1 MFIRILLPPR
11 PFCDTMRLY
20 VLREGYCVKEI
31 TSVHNP
37 QIMAI
42 RELQKARARRD
53 SGLFLA
59 ESMKMV
65 REAIALSLCRT
76 LIVDAKRR
84 EEYAELIDQAEC
96 AGCEVLLVTAAIM
109 QAISEAKTPQGIAC
123 TVAIVA
129 QPQALSGRLLVAM
142 DGVQDPG
149 NVGTILRTADAAGFD
164 GALLSSAC
172 ADLYGAK
179 TLRAT
184 MGSIFR
190 VQAMR
195 TENLPA
201 ALEEMKSRGYAIV
214 ATELGGEDFYAKCP
228 HENAVLVIGSEG
240 RGVSPEVRAV
250 ATHHLALPMRGGAEA
265 LNAAVA
271 AGIVIYEMAR

>member
-1 MFIRILLPPR
+1 M
-11 PFCDTMRLY
+11 
-20 VLREGYCVKEI
+20 KEI

-42 RELQKARARRD
+42 RDLQKARERREQ
-53 SGLFLA
+53 GLFLA
-59 ESMKMV
+59 DSMKMV
-65 REAIALSLCRT
+65 REAMALSLCRT

-84 EEYAELIDQAEC
+84 EEYAELIAAAENG
-96 AGCEVLLVTAAIM
+96 GCEILLVTSAIM
-109 QAISEAKTPQGIAC
+109 QALSEAKTPQGVMC
-123 TVAIVA
+123 TVSI
-129 QPQALSGRLLVAM
+129 PKKSEALSGNLIVAM

-190 VQAMR
+190 VPTLR
-195 TENLPA
+195 TDDLPA
-201 ALEEMKSRGYAIV
+201 ALGEMKARGYAVV
-214 ATELGGEDFYAKCP
+214 ATELGGEDFYTHCP
-228 HENAVLVIGSEG
+228 HQNAVLVIGSEG

-250 ATHHLALPMRGGAEA
+250 ATHHLALPMRGGAES

-271 AGIVIYEMAR
+271 AGIMIYEMARNA

>member
-1 MFIRILLPPR
+1 M
-11 PFCDTMRLY
+11 
-20 VLREGYCVKEI
+20 KEI

-42 RELQKARARRD
+42 RELQKARARREQ
-53 SGLFLA
+53 GLFLTD
-59 ESMKMV
+59 SVKMV
-65 REAIALSLCRT
+65 REALALSICRT
-76 LIVDAKRR
+76 LIVEEKRR
-84 EEYAELIDQAEC
+84 EEYGEWITAAQEQ
-96 AGCEVLLVTAAIM
+96 GCEILLVTQTIM
-109 QAISEAKTPQGIAC
+109 QVISEAKTPQGICC
-123 TVAIVA
+123 TAEIL
-129 QPQALSGRLLVAM
+129 PQRERLDGQLIVAM

-164 GALLSSAC
+164 GALLSGAC
-172 ADLYGAK
+172 ADLYSAK

-190 VQAMR
+190 VPTLR

-201 ALEEMKSRGYAIV
+201 ALEEMKARGYAIV
-214 ATELGGEDFYAKCP
+214 ATELGGVDFYANCP

-240 RGVSPEVRAV
+240 HGVSEAVRAV
-250 ATHHLALPMRGGAEA
+250 ATHHLALPMRGGAES

-271 AGIVIYEMAR
+271 AGIMIYEMARS

>member
-1 MFIRILLPPR
+1 M
-11 PFCDTMRLY
+11 
-20 VLREGYCVKEI
+20 KEI

-42 RELQKARARRD
+42 RELQKARARREQ
-53 SGLFLA
+53 GLFLA
-59 ESMKMV
+59 DSVKMV
-65 REAIALSLCRT
+65 REAIDLALCRT
-76 LIVDAKRR
+76 LIVDMNRR
-84 EEYAELIDQAEC
+84 EEYAALMESAVQR
-96 AGCEVLLVTAAIM
+96 GCEVLLVTAAIM
-109 QAISEAKTPQGIAC
+109 QALSEAKTPQGVMC
-123 TVAIVA
+123 TVEIPA
-129 QPQALSGRLLVAM
+129 QLQMLSGRLLVAM

-184 MGSIFR
+184 MGSVFR
-190 VQAMR
+190 VPTLR
-195 TENLPA
+195 TDDLPA
-201 ALEEMKSRGYAIV
+201 ALEEMKARGYAVV
-214 ATELGGEDFYAKCP
+214 ATELGGADFYAHCP

-250 ATHHLALPMRGGAEA
+250 ATHHLALPMRGGAES

-271 AGIVIYEMAR
+271 AGIMIYEMARNS

>member
-1 MFIRILLPPR
+1 M
-11 PFCDTMRLY
+11 
-20 VLREGYCVKEI
+20 KEI

-37 QIMAI
+37 QVQFL
-42 RELQKARARRD
+42 RDLQKAKNRRA

-84 EEYAELIDQAEC
+84 EEYAELIALAQAAEC
-96 AGCEVLLVTAAIM
+96 EILLVTAAVM
-109 QAISEAKTPQGIAC
+109 QALSEAKTPQGIAC
-123 TVAIVA
+123 TVSVPL
-129 QPQALSGRLLVAM
+129 QPKALGGRLLVAL

-164 GALLSSAC
+164 GALMSSAC
-172 ADLYGAK
+172 ADLYSAK

-184 MGSIFR
+184 MGSVFR
-190 VQAMR
+190 VPVMR
-195 TENLPA
+195 TDDLPA
-201 ALEEMKSRGYAIV
+201 ALQALKARGYAVV

-240 RGVSPEVRAV
+240 RGITPEVRAV
-250 ATHHLALPMRGGAEA
+250 ATHHLALPMRGGAES

-271 AGIVIYEMAR
+271 AGIMIYEMARE